1 MIKLLYGVKGSG
13 KTGKIIELANKTAEN
28 CAGEA
33 VFLTDSEKCVHRLNY
48 NVRLINV
55 TEYEIGTV
63 LGLSGFIRGI
73 IAGNHDVSDI
83 FIDGI
88 HRMTNTNVN
97 ELRELFDSLSRY
109 ADKYNLN
116 IVCTVSTGELPDFMQ
131 EYLSEKI

>member
-116 IVCTVSTGELPDFMQ
+116 IVCTVSIGELPEFMQ
-131 EYLSEKI
+131 GYLSEKI